1 MSASPDSH
9 MNDLPGT
16 IWDASS
22 INQFAWCNFKLGT
35 MSHKVMT
42 PKCKL
47 LKVTQRHKWKMF
59 FLKQC
64 TSFQFSFNV

>member
-35 MSHKVMT
+35 MSHKIMT

-47 LKVTQRHKWKMF
+47 LKVTYTTSQMENVF
-59 FLKQC
+59 FKAVY
-64 TSFQFSFNV
+64 QFPVFI